1 MELTGVIQRTDS
13 WWHHNHSHYM
23 AVDLSAQCT
32 YWSVHHRFV
41 AYCLAKVHL
50 SPSWEDTVA

>member
-1 MELTGVIQRTDS
+1 
-13 WWHHNHSHYM
+13 M